1 MTTLFR
7 LIAAAA
13 CFVVAVSPASAADK
27 LSDAQAK
34 YFSSAFHS
42 NHLKQ
47 AFETSAALAF
57 GDCKELSDQG
67 LSVTFSQ
74 PLVLKDGAP
83 TAGAWKEQH
92 AVSGCGVTKVLNFY
106 AAPGLDGYPAFT
118 AGMIGTTM
126 ADINLQR
133 TAVQYAFLAAT
144 QKGVCPNFEA
154 IDTHL
159 DQGPGGPDAKQVW
172 YETWTV
178 RGCGHTYDVPLLFT
192 REGANTSLTADIK
205 GVRERAP

>member
-7 LIAAAA
+7 FIALAALFA
-13 CFVVAVSPASAADK
+13 AVSPAFAADK
-27 LSDAQAK
+27 LSDEQAK
-34 YFSSAFHS
+34 YFASSLHT

-47 AFETSAALAF
+47 AFDTSAVLAF
-57 GDCKELSDQG
+57 GDCKELNDQG

-74 PLVLKDGAP
+74 PLVLKNGAP
-83 TAGAWKEQH
+83 ASGAWKEQH
-92 AVSGCGVTKVLNFY
+92 AVAGCGSTKVLNFY
-106 AAPGLDGYPAFT
+106 AAPGLDGSPAFT

-144 QKGVCPNFEA
+144 QKNVCANYEA
-154 IDTHL
+154 VDTHL
-159 DQGPGGPDAKQVW
+159 DQGPGGPDTKQVW
-172 YETWTV
+172 YETWAV

-205 GVRERAP
+205 GVREHAP

>member
-1 MTTLFR
+1 M
-7 LIAAAA
+7 
-13 CFVVAVSPASAADK
+13 SG
-27 LSDAQAK
+27 
-34 YFSSAFHS
+34 
-42 NHLKQ
+42 N
-47 AFETSAALAF
+47 
-57 GDCKELSDQG
+57 

-74 PLVLKDGAP
+74 PLVLKDGVASS
-83 TAGAWKEQH
+83 GAWKEQH
-92 AVSGCGVTKVLNFY
+92 VVAGCGATKVLNFY
-106 AAPGLDGYPAFT
+106 AAPGLDGRPAFT

-126 ADINLQR
+126 ADLNLQR

-159 DQGPGGPDAKQVW
+159 DQGPGGPDEKQVW
-172 YETWTV
+172 YETWAV

-192 REGANTSLTADIK
+192 RGGASTTVTADIK